1 MDNNILKIIF
11 RVVAVLLSLG
21 ALFFHAYLVL
31 MVRTNLRF
39 ILSSFLISIQ

>member
-1 MDNNILKIIF
+1 MGVLSDSLFLRIMDF
-11 RVVAVLLSLG
+11 
-21 ALFFHAYLVL
+21 LFYFFMRIWFL